1 MSNDRGNSGIL
12 MQEIDNEK
20 ITEAMEEHRRDGWS
34 ELEEKIL
41 KDRPLLGW
49 EVSDSPAHVYKFDDG
64 SIWLIVIEGVGW
76 HKKKTVKLPI
86 KPKYGEKIDRDGR
99 RSFLAGVTADA
110 TIEYTIEELCSMLK
124 PELVPIESE
133 SVVRRF
139 GMRLESNLQANIRA
153 IKEKQQEIKLLSE
166 EE

>member
-12 MQEIDNEK
+12 VQEIDNEK
-20 ITEAMEEHRRDGWS
+20 ITEAMEKHRRDRWP

-76 HKKKTVKLPI
+76 PKKETVRLPI
-86 KPKYGEKIDRDGR
+86 KPKYGEGKDGG
-99 RSFLAGVTADA
+99 FLVGIGAYGY
-110 TIEYTIEELCSMLK
+110 IEYDLEDIDAILK

-139 GMRLESNLQANIRA
+139 GMRLESNLQSNIRA
-153 IKEKQQEIKLLSE
+153 IKKKQQEIKLLSKE
-166 EE
+166 E

>member
-1 MSNDRGNSGIL
+1 MSDRGNSGL
-12 MQEIDNEK
+12 LVQEIDNEK
-20 ITEAMEEHRRDGWS
+20 ITNDMEEHRKEGWP

-49 EVSDSPAHVYKFDDG
+49 EVCDSPAHVYKFDDDT
-64 SIWLIVIEGVGW
+64 IWLVVIEGVGW
-76 HKKKTVKLPI
+76 HKKETVKLPI
-86 KPKYGEKIDRDGR
+86 KPKYGEKIDSDGR
-99 RSFLAGVTADA
+99 KSFLAGVTADA
-110 TIEYTIEELCSMLK
+110 TIEYTIEEICSMLK

-139 GMRLESNLQANIRA
+139 GGRLESNLAQNISA
-153 IKEKQQEIKLLSE
+153 IKSKIKEIKNKLE